1 MLLDWME
8 QECSSEDTTI
18 GNHSLTPSSG
28 GFYSLDT
35 SRGLLD
41 VAFLFAGGIG
51 TQEEPFQIQTE
62 EQLRAFA
69 VSLTENMDY
78 RGLYIQLDHDI
89 QLTGGD
95 WIPVGEGEYAFNGHF
110 DGQYHTISG
119 LKIGTAEM
127 PHQDS
132 VGLGA
137 NFYFGFFGVLEEHA
151 EVRNLQLA
159 VEFYVVG
166 GQSLYVAGLAGYI
179 SQALVEQVHVTG
191 VIEGRTTHQEA
202 NIFVG
207 GIGGNTYRQQ
217 ILRCSSNACVRAESV
232 GGMAEAGGIVGMQNR
247 GVISNC
253 RSSGSISGATAGIAA
268 KNGPALGGIA
278 GVHAGTIVNCAATA
292 AVIADCQ
299 ATYIGALAGW
309 ATGIS
314 DTVESCYCLDTPL
327 VVDSFS
333 ENRQQI
339 QPAIAIG
346 WSVGRGINR
355 VGEAYAGSVM
365 LNVRGIVAESMPQDT
380 LDFYFAEISKS
391 S

>member
-8 QECSSEDTTI
+8 QACSSEDTTI
-18 GNHSLTPSSG
+18 SENQNMPSNWNCYG
-28 GFYSLDT
+28 LDT
-35 SRGLLD
+35 GLELLD
-41 VAFLFAGGIG
+41 IAFLFAGGTG
-51 TQEEPFQIQTE
+51 TQADPFQIQTE

-69 VSLTENMDY
+69 VSLTDSMDY
-78 RGLYIQLDHDI
+78 RGLYIRLDCDI
-89 QLTGGD
+89 HLHGGD

-127 PHQDS
+127 PYQDS
-132 VGLGA
+132 IGQEA
-137 NFYFGFFGVLEEHA
+137 NFYFGFFGVLEEYA

-159 VEFYVVG
+159 VEFHVVG

-191 VIEGRTTHQEA
+191 VIEGRTTHREA

-207 GIGGNTYRQQ
+207 GIGGNTYRQR
-217 ILRCSSNACVRAESV
+217 ILWCSSKACVRAESV
-232 GGMAEAGGIVGMQNR
+232 SGMAEAGGIVGMQNR

-253 RSSGSISGATAGIAA
+253 RSSGSISGATSGIAA

-299 ATYIGALAGW
+299 ATYVGALAGW

-327 VVDSFS
+327 VVDNFN

-339 QPAIAIG
+339 QPAVAIG
-346 WSVGRGINR
+346 WSVGRGVNR

-365 LNVRGIVAESMPQDT
+365 LNVHGIVAESMPQDT

>member
-8 QECSSEDTTI
+8 QACSSEDTTI
-18 GNHSLTPSSG
+18 SENQNMPSNWNCYG
-28 GFYSLDT
+28 LDT
-35 SRGLLD
+35 GLDLLD
-41 VAFLFAGGIG
+41 VAFLFAGGTG
-51 TQEEPFQIQTE
+51 TQADPFQIQTE

-69 VSLTENMDY
+69 VSLTDSMDY
-78 RGLYIQLDHDI
+78 RGLYIRLDCDI
-89 QLTGGD
+89 HLHGGD

-127 PHQDS
+127 PYQDS
-132 VGLGA
+132 IGQEA
-137 NFYFGFFGVLEEHA
+137 NFYFGFFGVLEEYA

-159 VEFYVVG
+159 VEFHVVG

-191 VIEGRTTHQEA
+191 VIEGRTTHREA

-207 GIGGNTYRQQ
+207 GIGGNTYRQR
-217 ILRCSSNACVRAESV
+217 ILWCSSKACVRAESV
-232 GGMAEAGGIVGMQNR
+232 SGMAEAGGIVGMQNR

-253 RSSGSISGATAGIAA
+253 RSSGSISGATSGIAA

-299 ATYIGALAGW
+299 ATYVGALAGW

-327 VVDSFS
+327 VVDNFN

-339 QPAIAIG
+339 QPAVAIG
-346 WSVGRGINR
+346 WSVGRGVNR
-355 VGEAYAGSVM
+355 VGEVYAGSVM
-365 LNVRGIVAESMPQDT
+365 LNVHGIVAESMPQDT

>member
-18 GNHSLTPSSG
+18 GKQQLTPSNWS
-28 GFYSLDT
+28 FYGVDT
-35 SRGLLD
+35 NPGILD
-41 VAFLFAGGIG
+41 VAFIFASGIG

-69 VSLTENMDY
+69 VSLTDSMDY
-78 RGLYIQLDHDI
+78 RGLYIQLENDI
-89 QLTGGD
+89 QLTGAD
-95 WIPVGEGEYAFNGHF
+95 WIPVGKGEYAFNGHF

-119 LKIGTAEM
+119 LKIGTAET

-132 VGLGA
+132 VGRDA
-137 NFYFGFFGVLEEHA
+137 NFYFGFFGVLEEYA
-151 EVRNLQLA
+151 EVRNLQLN

-166 GQSLYVAGLAGYI
+166 GQSLYAAGLAGYI

-207 GIGGNTYRQQ
+207 GIGGNTYRQK

-253 RSSGSISGATAGIAA
+253 RSSGSVSGDTVGPAA

-314 DTVESCYCLDTPL
+314 DTVESYYCLDTPL

-333 ENRQQI
+333 ENRQEI
-339 QPAIAIG
+339 QPAVAIG

-365 LNVRGIVAESMPQDT
+365 LNVHGIEAESMPQDAM
-380 LDFYFAEISKS
+380 DFYFAEISKS

>member
-8 QECSSEDTTI
+8 QACSSEDTTI
-18 GNHSLTPSSG
+18 SENQNMPSNWNCYG
-28 GFYSLDT
+28 LDT
-35 SRGLLD
+35 GLELLD
-41 VAFLFAGGIG
+41 IAFLFAGGTG
-51 TQEEPFQIQTE
+51 TQEDPFQIQTE

-69 VSLTENMDY
+69 VSLTDSMDY
-78 RGLYIQLDHDI
+78 RGLYIRLDCDI
-89 QLTGGD
+89 HLHGGD

-119 LKIGTAEM
+119 LRIGTAEM
-127 PHQDS
+127 PYQDS
-132 VGLGA
+132 IGQEA

-159 VEFYVVG
+159 VEFHVVG

-191 VIEGRTTHQEA
+191 VIEGRTTHRDA

-207 GIGGNTYRQQ
+207 GIGGNTYRQR
-217 ILRCSSNACVRAESV
+217 ILWCSSKACVRAESV
-232 GGMAEAGGIVGMQNR
+232 SGMAEAGGIVGMQNR

-253 RSSGSISGATAGIAA
+253 RSSGSISGATSGIAA

-299 ATYIGALAGW
+299 ATYVGALAGW
-309 ATGIS
+309 AAGIS

-327 VVDSFS
+327 VVDNFN

-339 QPAIAIG
+339 QPAVAIG
-346 WSVGRGINR
+346 WSVGRGVNR

-365 LNVRGIVAESMPQDT
+365 LNVHGIVAESMPQDT

>member
-8 QECSSEDTTI
+8 QACSSEDTTI
-18 GNHSLTPSSG
+18 SENQNMPSNWNCYG
-28 GFYSLDT
+28 LDT
-35 SRGLLD
+35 GLELLD
-41 VAFLFAGGIG
+41 IAFLFAGGTG
-51 TQEEPFQIQTE
+51 TQEDPFQIQTE

-69 VSLTENMDY
+69 VSLTDSMDY
-78 RGLYIQLDHDI
+78 RGLYIRLDCDI
-89 QLTGGD
+89 HLHGGD

-119 LKIGTAEM
+119 LRIGTAEM
-127 PHQDS
+127 PYQDS
-132 VGLGA
+132 IGQEA

-159 VEFYVVG
+159 VEFHVVG

-191 VIEGRTTHQEA
+191 VIEGRTTHRDA

-207 GIGGNTYRQQ
+207 GIGGNTYRQR
-217 ILRCSSNACVRAESV
+217 ILWCSSKACVRAESV
-232 GGMAEAGGIVGMQNR
+232 SGMAEAGGIVGMQNR

-253 RSSGSISGATAGIAA
+253 RSSGSISGATSGIAA

-299 ATYIGALAGW
+299 ATYVGALAGW

-327 VVDSFS
+327 VVDNFN

-339 QPAIAIG
+339 QPAVAIG
-346 WSVGRGINR
+346 WSVGRGVNR

-365 LNVRGIVAESMPQDT
+365 LNVHGIVAESMPQDT

>member
-8 QECSSEDTTI
+8 QACSSEDTTI
-18 GNHSLTPSSG
+18 SENQKMPSIWNSYG
-28 GFYSLDT
+28 LDT
-35 SRGLLD
+35 GLELLD
-41 VAFLFAGGIG
+41 IAFLFAGGTG
-51 TQEEPFQIQTE
+51 TQEDPFQIQTE

-69 VSLTENMDY
+69 VSLTDSMDY
-78 RGLYIQLDHDI
+78 RGLYIRLDCDI
-89 QLTGGD
+89 HLHGGD

-119 LKIGTAEM
+119 LRIGTAEM
-127 PHQDS
+127 PYQDS
-132 VGLGA
+132 IGQEA

-159 VEFYVVG
+159 VEFHVVG

-191 VIEGRTTHQEA
+191 VIEGRTTHRDA

-207 GIGGNTYRQQ
+207 GIGGNTYRQR
-217 ILRCSSNACVRAESV
+217 ILWCSSKACVRAESV
-232 GGMAEAGGIVGMQNR
+232 SGRAEAGGIVGMQNR

-253 RSSGSISGATAGIAA
+253 RSSGSISGATSGIAA

-299 ATYIGALAGW
+299 ATYVGALAGW

-327 VVDSFS
+327 VVDNFN

-339 QPAIAIG
+339 QPAVAIG
-346 WSVGRGINR
+346 WSVGRGVNR

-365 LNVRGIVAESMPQDT
+365 LNVHGIVAESMPQDT

>member
-1 MLLDWME
+1 
-8 QECSSEDTTI
+8 
-18 GNHSLTPSSG
+18 
-28 GFYSLDT
+28 
-35 SRGLLD
+35 
-41 VAFLFAGGIG
+41 
-51 TQEEPFQIQTE
+51 
-62 EQLRAFA
+62 
-69 VSLTENMDY
+69 
-78 RGLYIQLDHDI
+78 
-89 QLTGGD
+89 
-95 WIPVGEGEYAFNGHF
+95 
-110 DGQYHTISG
+110 
-119 LKIGTAEM
+119 M
-127 PHQDS
+127 PYQDS
-132 VGLGA
+132 IGQEA

-159 VEFYVVG
+159 VEFHVVG

-191 VIEGRTTHQEA
+191 VIEGRTTHRDA

-207 GIGGNTYRQQ
+207 GIGGNTYRQR
-217 ILRCSSNACVRAESV
+217 ILWCSSKACVRAESV
-232 GGMAEAGGIVGMQNR
+232 SGMAEAGGIVGMQNR

-253 RSSGSISGATAGIAA
+253 RSSGSISGATSGIAA

-299 ATYIGALAGW
+299 ATYVGALAGW

-327 VVDSFS
+327 VVDNFN

-339 QPAIAIG
+339 QPAVAIG
-346 WSVGRGINR
+346 WSVGRGVNR

-365 LNVRGIVAESMPQDT
+365 LNVHGIVAESMPQDT